1 MVSAYLSLPQIFNLY
16 ARAVSI
22 ESNLTLRVQS
32 WIEQDPDSI
41 TKAQLTNL
49 LESAQSDH
57 AALTELQDAFL
68 APLEFG
74 TAGLRGALGAGP
86 NRMNR
91 VTVLQ
96 AASGLAQYLVQ
107 QGMTGKKVV
116 IGFDARYNSDV
127 FANDTALVMSG
138 AGLEPVIFSHVV
150 PTPVLA
156 FAIRQ
161 LDACAGVM
169 VTASH
174 NPPQDNGYKVYLGDG
189 RQIVSPV
196 DEEISKLI
204 RAVTDVREIQQGNA
218 GTPVANEVFNTYVS
232 LTSQLIGSGP
242 TTEAQRKAVTS
253 VYTAMHGVGWKTLQ
267 TVLAASGFIE
277 PIAAMEQR
285 DPDPAFPTVAFPNP
299 EEKGALDIAIAL
311 AKKNSVDVL
320 LANDPDADRFAAAVP
335 NKLGDWITLRGD
347 QIGSLLGWWM
357 IERAKLSGSKISG
370 TLANS
375 IVSSMMLESIAK
387 SAGLAYEST
396 LTGFKWVS
404 RVNNLVF
411 GYEEALGYCVDPKNV
426 SDKDGISAAAVFME
440 MLAHLKSQGTT
451 IWQVLDALALS
462 HGLHATDQVSVRVT
476 STEQVSVTMSGIR
489 STAPTKLGGLSVN
502 RIDDLSPGFGD
513 LPKTDAVIIHLAGEG
528 QIEKARVIV
537 RPSGTEPKIK
547 CYLEVVV
554 RGDDLAIAQQTAD
567 NELQSLAA
575 DAGPLLS
582 GGN

>member
-1 MVSAYLSLPQIFNLY
+1 MNIDSGL
-16 ARAVSI
+16 RA
-22 ESNLTLRVQS
+22 RVQS
-32 WIEQDPDSI
+32 WIEQDPDPVTRI
-41 TKAQLTNL
+41 QLTDL
-49 LESAQSDH
+49 FQAAQSDNL
-57 AALTELQDAFL
+57 ALSELQDAFS

-74 TAGLRGALGAGP
+74 TAGLRGELGAGP

-107 QGMTGKKVV
+107 QGFSGQKVV

-138 AGLEPVIFSHVV
+138 AGLEPLIFSHVV

-156 FAIRQ
+156 FAIRK
-161 LDACAGVM
+161 LGACAGVM

-196 DEEISKLI
+196 DEQISNFIKT
-204 RAVTDVREIQQGNA
+204 VSDVREIPQGSA
-218 GTPVANEVFNTYVS
+218 GAIVSDEVLDTYRS
-232 LTSQLIGSGP
+232 LTAKFIVDGP
-242 TTEAQRKAVTS
+242 TSETERKVVTS

-267 TVLAASGFIE
+267 AVMLDSGFTE
-277 PIAAMEQR
+277 PIAVLEQR

-299 EEKGALDIAIAL
+299 EEKGALDISIAL
-311 AKKNSVDVL
+311 AKKNAVDVL
-320 LANDPDADRFAAAVP
+320 LANDPDADRFAAAAP
-335 NKLGDWITLRGD
+335 NSNGNWITLRGD

-357 IERAKLSGSKISG
+357 IERESLCGRRLSG

-387 SAGLAYEST
+387 SAGLNYEST

-404 RVNNLVF
+404 RVNNLAF
-411 GYEEALGYCVDPKNV
+411 GYEEALGYCVDPKHV
-426 SDKDGISAAAVFME
+426 SDKDGISAAAIFME
-440 MLAHLKSQGTT
+440 MLAYLKSQKKT
-451 IWQVLDALALS
+451 IWQVLDELALT
-462 HGLHATDQVSVRVT
+462 HGLHVTDQVSIRVT
-476 STEQVSVTMSGIR
+476 SGEQVSLTMAGIR
-489 STAPTKLGGLSVN
+489 NTPPSVLGGLQVSA
-502 RIDDLSPGFGD
+502 IDDLAIGFED
-513 LPKTDAVIIHLAGEG
+513 LPKTDAVIIHLSGKE
-528 QIEKARVIV
+528 QIQRARVII

-554 RGDDLAIAQQTAD
+554 GGNDLVIAQQTAD
-567 NELQSLAA
+567 NKLMSLAA
-575 DAGPLLS
+575 DAKPLL
-582 GGN
+582 GGGH

>member
-1 MVSAYLSLPQIFNLY
+1 MVSAYLSLPEIFNLY

-32 WIEQDPDSI
+32 WIEQDPDSV

-49 LESAQSDH
+49 FESAQSDQ
-57 AALTELQDAFL
+57 AALAELQDAFL

-74 TAGLRGALGAGP
+74 TAGIRGALGAGP

-107 QGMTGKKVV
+107 RGMTGKKVV

-127 FANDTALVMSG
+127 FAKDTALVMSG

-204 RAVTDVREIQQGNA
+204 RTVTDVREIHQGNA

-232 LTSQLIGSGP
+232 LTSKLIASGP
-242 TTEAQRKAVTS
+242 TSDAQRKAVTS

-267 TVLAASGFIE
+267 TVLDTSGFIE

-299 EEKGALDIAIAL
+299 EEKGALDIANAL

-335 NKLGDWITLRGD
+335 NSSGDWITLRGD

-357 IERAKLSGSKISG
+357 IERAKLTDSKLAG

-375 IVSSMMLESIAK
+375 IVSSMMLESIAE
-387 SAGLAYEST
+387 SAGLQYEST

-404 RVNNLVF
+404 RVNNLAF

-426 SDKDGISAAAVFME
+426 SDKDGISAAAIFME
-440 MLAHLKSQGTT
+440 MLAHLKSQGKT
-451 IWQVLDALALS
+451 IWQVLTELALA
-462 HGLHATDQVSVRVT
+462 HGLHATDQVSLQVT
-476 STEQVSVTMSGIR
+476 STEQVGLVMAGIR
-489 STAPTKLGGLSVN
+489 NLPPTEMGGLQVSS
-502 RIDDLSPGFGD
+502 IDDLAIGLGE
-513 LPKTDAVIIHLAGEG
+513 LPKTDAVIIHLAGND
-528 QIEKARVIV
+528 QIQKARVIV

-554 RGDDLAIAQQTAD
+554 RGEDLAIAQQTAD
-567 NELQSLAA
+567 NELKSLAA
-575 DAGPLLS
+575 DARPLLG

>member
-1 MVSAYLSLPQIFNLY
+1 M
-16 ARAVSI
+16 SI
-22 ESNLTLRVQS
+22 DSELKQQALN
-32 WIEQDPDSI
+32 WIEQDPDAV
-41 TKAQLTNL
+41 TKSQLTEL
-49 LESAQSDH
+49 LNAAQTDQ
-57 AALTELQDAFL
+57 AALLELQDAFS

-96 AASGLAQYLVQ
+96 AASGLAHYLVQ
-107 QGMTGKKVV
+107 QGFSGRKVV

-127 FANDTALVMSG
+127 FADDTARVMSG

-156 FAIRQ
+156 FAIRH
-161 LDACAGVM
+161 LGACAGVM

-196 DEEISKLI
+196 DEQISKLI
-204 RAVTDVREIQQGNA
+204 KTVTDVREIVQGDT
-218 GTPVANEVFNTYVS
+218 GKKVSDEVVNTYTS
-232 LTSQLIGSGP
+232 LTSQLIMSGP
-242 TTEAQRKAVTS
+242 ITDAQRKSVTS

-267 TVLAASGFIE
+267 SVFSESGFNE
-277 PIAAMEQR
+277 PNAALQQR

-320 LANDPDADRFAAAVP
+320 LANDPDADRFAAAVS
-335 NKLGDWITLRGD
+335 NSTGDWVTLRGD
-347 QIGSLLGWWM
+347 QIGSLLGWWL
-357 IERAKLSGSKISG
+357 IERAKLTGSNLSG
-370 TLANS
+370 TFANS

-387 SAGLAYEST
+387 SAGLEYEST

-404 RVNNLVF
+404 RVNNLTF
-411 GYEEALGYCVDPKNV
+411 GYEEALGYCVDPDNV
-426 SDKDGISAAAVFME
+426 SDKDGISAAAMFME
-440 MLAHLKSQGTT
+440 MLAHLKSQGKTL
-451 IWQVLDALALS
+451 WLVLDELALA

-476 STEQVSVTMSGIR
+476 SSDQVALTMAGIRNTPPTKFGGLQVSS
-489 STAPTKLGGLSVN
+489 
-502 RIDDLSPGFGD
+502 IDDLAIGLGG
-513 LPKTDAVIIHLAGEG
+513 LPKTDAVIIHLAEND
-528 QIEKARVIV
+528 QIQKARVIV

-554 RGDDLAIAQQTAD
+554 RGEDLAIVQQTAD
-567 NELQSLAA
+567 NELKSLAA
-575 DAGPLLS
+575 DARPLLG

>member
-1 MVSAYLSLPQIFNLY
+1 VSIDGYLS
-16 ARAVSI
+16 A
-22 ESNLTLRVQS
+22 RVQS
-32 WIEQDPDSI
+32 WIQQDPDPA
-41 TKAQLTNL
+41 TKSKLLDL
-49 LESAQSDH
+49 LESAQSNQTD
-57 AALTELQDAFL
+57 LLELQDAFL

-96 AASGLAQYLVQ
+96 VASGLAKFLVQ
-107 QGMTGKKVV
+107 QGFIGKKVV

-127 FANDTALVMSG
+127 FAADTARVMSG
-138 AGLEPVIFSHVV
+138 AGLEPIVFPHVV

-156 FAIRQ
+156 FAIRH

-196 DEEISKLI
+196 DEQISKLI
-204 RAVTDVREIQQGNA
+204 KTVTDVREISLGTA
-218 GTPVANEVFNTYVS
+218 GALVSQDVLKTYTS
-232 LTSQLIGSGP
+232 LTSQLITSGP
-242 TTEAQRKAVTS
+242 TTDAQRKAVSS
-253 VYTAMHGVGWKTLQ
+253 VYTALHGVGWKTLQ
-267 TVLAASGFIE
+267 SVFDASGFVE
-277 PIAAMEQR
+277 PIATPEQR
-285 DPDPAFPTVAFPNP
+285 DPDPAFPTVVFPNP
-299 EEKGALDIAIAL
+299 EEKGALDIALAL

-320 LANDPDADRFAAAVP
+320 LANDPDADRFAAAAP
-335 NKLGDWITLRGD
+335 SATGEWITLRGD

-357 IERAKLSGSKISG
+357 IERAKLTGSNVSG
-370 TLANS
+370 TLASS
-375 IVSSMMLESIAK
+375 IVSSMMLESIAN
-387 SAGLAYEST
+387 SAGLQYEST

-404 RVNNLVF
+404 RVNNLAF

-426 SDKDGISAAAVFME
+426 SDKDGISAAEIFME
-440 MLAHLKSQGTT
+440 MLAYLKGEGKTL
-451 IWQVLDALALS
+451 WQVLDELALT

-476 STEQVSVTMSGIR
+476 SSEQVAVTMAGIR
-489 STAPTKLGGLSVN
+489 NSPPMKLGGLSVN
-502 RIDDLSPGFGD
+502 RVDDLAIGLGE
-513 LPKTDAVIIHLAGEG
+513 LPKTDAVIIHLVGTD
-528 QIEKARVIV
+528 QIQKARVIV

-567 NELQSLAA
+567 NELKSLAA
-575 DAGPLLS
+575 DARPLL
-582 GGN
+582 GGDS

>member
-1 MVSAYLSLPQIFNLY
+1 M
-16 ARAVSI
+16 SI
-22 ESNLTLRVQS
+22 DSDLIERVQS
-32 WIEQDPDSI
+32 WIAQDPDPI
-41 TKAQLTNL
+41 TKSQLAEIL
-49 LESAQSDH
+49 LAAESDN
-57 AALTELQDAFL
+57 AALSELQDAFS

-74 TAGLRGALGAGP
+74 TAGLRGKLGAGP

-107 QGMTGKKVV
+107 EGFAGKKVV
-116 IGFDARYNSDV
+116 IGFDARYNSEI
-127 FANDTALVMSG
+127 FANDTALVMAG
-138 AGLEPVIFSHVV
+138 AGLQPIVFPHVV

-161 LDACAGVM
+161 QNACAGVM

-196 DEEISKLI
+196 DEQISSLI
-204 RAVTDVREIQQGNA
+204 KAVSDVREIIQVDA
-218 GTPVANEVFNTYVS
+218 GTIVS
-232 LTSQLIGSGP
+232 DDVSNSYLARATQLIASGP
-242 TTEAQRKAVTS
+242 TSESERKSVTS
-253 VYTAMHGVGWKTLQ
+253 VYTAIHGVGWKTLRSA
-267 TVLAASGFIE
+267 LNDSGFLE
-277 PIAAMEQR
+277 PIAVPEQR

-335 NKLGDWITLRGD
+335 NAEGEWITLRGD
-347 QIGSLLGWWM
+347 QIGTLLGWWM
-357 IERAKLSGSKISG
+357 IERANLVGAKLSG
-370 TLANS
+370 TFANS
-375 IVSSMMLESIAK
+375 IVSSMLLEAIAK
-387 SAGLAYEST
+387 SAGLKYVST

-411 GYEEALGYCVDPKNV
+411 GYEEALGYCVDPQHV
-426 SDKDGISAAAVFME
+426 SDKDGISAAAIFME
-440 MLAHLKSQGTT
+440 LMAHLKSRNST
-451 IWQVLDALALS
+451 IWQVLDELALL
-462 HGLHATDQVSVRVT
+462 HGLHETNQVSIRVT
-476 STEQVSVTMSGIR
+476 SSEQVAKTMRGIR
-489 STAPTKLGGLSVN
+489 SNPPKQLGELQVIGT
-502 RIDDLSPGFGD
+502 DDLAIGFGD
-513 LPKTDAVIIHLAGEG
+513 LPKTDAVIIHLSGRNE
-528 QIEKARVIV
+528 IEKARVII

-554 RGDDLAIAQQTAD
+554 SGEDLEIAQQIAD
-567 NELQSLAA
+567 NELKHLAS
-575 DAGPLLS
+575 DAEPLLS

>member
-1 MVSAYLSLPQIFNLY
+1 
-16 ARAVSI
+16 VSI
-22 ESNLTLRVQS
+22 DSNLTSRVQS
-32 WIEQDPDSI
+32 WIEQDPDAV
-41 TKAQLTNL
+41 TKSQLTEL
-49 LESAQSDH
+49 LNAAQTDQ
-57 AALTELQDAFL
+57 AALLELQDAFS

-96 AASGLAQYLVQ
+96 AASGLAHYLVQ
-107 QGMTGKKVV
+107 QGFSGRKVV

-127 FANDTALVMSG
+127 FADDTARVMSG

-156 FAIRQ
+156 FAIRH
-161 LDACAGVM
+161 LGACAGVM

-196 DEEISKLI
+196 DEQISKLI
-204 RAVTDVREIQQGNA
+204 KTVTDVREIVQGSP
-218 GTPVANEVFNTYVS
+218 GTFVSDDVVETYTS
-232 LTSQLIGSGP
+232 LTSQLIMSGP
-242 TTEAQRKAVTS
+242 ITDAQRKSVTS

-267 TVLAASGFIE
+267 SVFSASGFNE
-277 PIAAMEQR
+277 PNAVLEQR

-299 EEKGALDIAIAL
+299 EEKGALDIAISL

-320 LANDPDADRFAAAVP
+320 LANDPDADRFAAAVS
-335 NKLGDWITLRGD
+335 NSSGDWVTLRGD

-357 IERAKLSGSKISG
+357 IERVKLTGSNLSG
-370 TLANS
+370 TFANS

-387 SAGLAYEST
+387 SAGLEYEST

-404 RVNNLVF
+404 RVNNLTF
-411 GYEEALGYCVDPKNV
+411 GYEEALGYCVDPDNV
-426 SDKDGISAAAVFME
+426 SDKDGISAAAMFME
-440 MLAHLKSQGTT
+440 MLAHLKSQEKT
-451 IWQVLDALALS
+451 IWRVLDELALA

-476 STEQVSVTMSGIR
+476 SSDQVALTMAGIRNTPPTKFGGLQVSSIDDLAIG
-489 STAPTKLGGLSVN
+489 LGGL
-502 RIDDLSPGFGD
+502 PQ
-513 LPKTDAVIIHLAGEG
+513 TDAVIIHLAGND
-528 QIEKARVIV
+528 QIQKARVIV

-554 RGDDLAIAQQTAD
+554 RGEDLAIAQQTAD
-567 NELQSLAA
+567 NELKSLAA
-575 DAGPLLS
+575 DARPLLG

>member
-1 MVSAYLSLPQIFNLY
+1 MNIDSGLSA
-16 ARAVSI
+16 
-22 ESNLTLRVQS
+22 RVQS
-32 WIEQDPDSI
+32 WIEQDPDPVTS
-41 TKAQLTNL
+41 AQLTDL
-49 LESAQSDH
+49 FQAAQSDNS
-57 AALTELQDAFL
+57 ALSELQDAFS

-107 QGMTGKKVV
+107 QGFSGQKVV

-138 AGLEPVIFSHVV
+138 AGLEPLIFSHVV

-156 FAIRQ
+156 FAIRK
-161 LDACAGVM
+161 LGACAGVM

-196 DEEISKLI
+196 DEQISNFIKT
-204 RAVTDVREIQQGNA
+204 VSDVREIPQGSS
-218 GTPVANEVFNTYVS
+218 GEIVSDQVLDTYRS
-232 LTSQLIGSGP
+232 LTAKFIVDGP
-242 TTEAQRKAVTS
+242 TSETERKAVTS

-267 TVLAASGFIE
+267 AVMLDSGFTE
-277 PIAAMEQR
+277 PIAVLEQR

-299 EEKGALDIAIAL
+299 EEKGALDISMAL

-320 LANDPDADRFAAAVP
+320 LANDPDADRFAAAAP
-335 NKLGDWITLRGD
+335 NSNGDWITLRGD
-347 QIGSLLGWWM
+347 QIGSLLGWWL
-357 IERAKLSGSKISG
+357 IERAKLNGKDLSG
-370 TLANS
+370 TFANS

-387 SAGLAYEST
+387 SAGLQYEST

-404 RVNNLVF
+404 RVNNLTF
-411 GYEEALGYCVDPKNV
+411 GYEEALGYCVDPQNV

-440 MLAHLKSQGTT
+440 MIAYLKCQNISV
-451 IWQVLDALALS
+451 WQVLDELSLA

-476 STEQVSVTMSGIR
+476 SSAQVSVTMAGIR
-489 STAPTKLGGLSVN
+489 STPPTHMDGLQVSA
-502 RIDDLSPGFGD
+502 IDDLAIGFDG
-513 LPKTDAVIIHLAGEG
+513 LPKTDAVIIHLAGKD
-528 QIEKARVIV
+528 QIQKARVII

-547 CYLEVVV
+547 CYLEVVIN
-554 RGDDLAIAQQTAD
+554 GSDLGIAQQSAD
-567 NELQSLAA
+567 NVLKGLAA
-575 DAGPLLS
+575 DAKPLL
-582 GGN
+582 GGDN

>member
-1 MVSAYLSLPQIFNLY
+1 VSIDGYLS
-16 ARAVSI
+16 A
-22 ESNLTLRVQS
+22 RVQS
-32 WIEQDPDSI
+32 WIQQDPDPT
-41 TKAQLTNL
+41 TKSQLLDL
-49 LESAQSDH
+49 LESAQSNQTD
-57 AALTELQDAFL
+57 LLELQDAFL

-96 AASGLAQYLVQ
+96 VASGLAKFLVQ
-107 QGMTGKKVV
+107 QGFIGKKVV

-127 FANDTALVMSG
+127 FAADTARVMSG
-138 AGLEPVIFSHVV
+138 AGLEPIVFPHVV

-156 FAIRQ
+156 FAIRH

-196 DEEISKLI
+196 DEQISKLI
-204 RAVTDVREIQQGNA
+204 KTVTDVREISLGTA
-218 GTPVANEVFNTYVS
+218 GALVSQDVLKTYTS
-232 LTSQLIGSGP
+232 LTSQLITSGP
-242 TTEAQRKAVTS
+242 TTDAQRKAVSS
-253 VYTAMHGVGWKTLQ
+253 VYTALHGVGWKTLQ
-267 TVLAASGFIE
+267 SVFDASGFVE
-277 PIAAMEQR
+277 PIATPEQR
-285 DPDPAFPTVAFPNP
+285 DPDPAFPTVVFPNP
-299 EEKGALDIAIAL
+299 EEKGALDIALAL

-320 LANDPDADRFAAAVP
+320 LANDPDADRFAAAAP
-335 NKLGDWITLRGD
+335 SATGEWITLRGD

-357 IERAKLSGSKISG
+357 IERAKLTGSNVSG

-375 IVSSMMLESIAK
+375 IVSSMMLESIAN
-387 SAGLAYEST
+387 SAGLQYEST

-404 RVNNLVF
+404 RVNNLAF

-426 SDKDGISAAAVFME
+426 SDKDGISAAEIFME
-440 MLAHLKSQGTT
+440 MLAYLKGEGKTL
-451 IWQVLDALALS
+451 WQVLDELALT

-476 STEQVSVTMSGIR
+476 SSEQVAVTMAGIR
-489 STAPTKLGGLSVN
+489 NSPPMELGGLSVN
-502 RIDDLSPGFGD
+502 RVEDLAIGLGE
-513 LPKTDAVIIHLAGEG
+513 LPKTDAVIIHLAGTD
-528 QIEKARVIV
+528 QIQKARVIV

-554 RGDDLAIAQQTAD
+554 RGNDLAIAQQTAD
-567 NELQSLAA
+567 NELKSLAA
-575 DAGPLLS
+575 DARPLL
-582 GGN
+582 GGDS

>member
-1 MVSAYLSLPQIFNLY
+1 MSINSALKQQAIH
-16 ARAVSI
+16 
-22 ESNLTLRVQS
+22 
-32 WIEQDPDSI
+32 WIEQDPDSV
-41 TKAQLTNL
+41 TKVQLEQL
-49 LESAQSDH
+49 LLDAKTDQD
-57 AALTELQDAFL
+57 ALAELQDAFD

-107 QGMTGKKVV
+107 QGSSGQKVV

-127 FANDTALVMSG
+127 FADDTARVMSG
-138 AGLEPVIFSHVV
+138 AGLEPIIFSHVV

-156 FAIRQ
+156 FAIRH
-161 LDACAGVM
+161 LGACAGVM

-174 NPPQDNGYKVYLGDG
+174 NPPQDNGYKVYLGNG

-196 DEEISKLI
+196 DEQISSLI
-204 RAVTDVREIQQGNA
+204 KTVSDVRKIPQGDA
-218 GTPVANEVFNTYVS
+218 GKNVSEEVVNTYTA
-232 LTSQLIGSGP
+232 LTSQLIAEGP
-242 TTEAQRKAVTS
+242 TSEAQRKAVSS

-267 TVLAASGFIE
+267 AVMNSSGFNE
-277 PIAAMEQR
+277 PNAALEQR

-299 EEKGALDIAIAL
+299 EEKGALDIAISL

-320 LANDPDADRFAAAVP
+320 LANDPDADRFAAAAP
-335 NKLGDWITLRGD
+335 TSAGDWTTLRGD
-347 QIGSLLGWWM
+347 QIGSLIGWWI
-357 IERAKLSGSKISG
+357 IERAKLTGTQLSG
-370 TLANS
+370 TFANS

-387 SAGLAYEST
+387 SAGLQYEST

-404 RVNNLVF
+404 RVNNLAF

-426 SDKDGISAAAVFME
+426 SDKDGISAAAIFME
-440 MLAHLKSQGTT
+440 MLAHLKSHGKTL
-451 IWQVLDALALS
+451 WQVLDELALS

-476 STEQVSVTMSGIR
+476 SSDQVALTMAGIRNTPPTKFGSLQVS
-489 STAPTKLGGLSVN
+489 
-502 RIDDLSPGFGD
+502 RIDDLAIGLGE
-513 LPKTDAVIIHLAGEG
+513 LPKTDAVIIHLAGSE
-528 QIEKARVIV
+528 QIQKARVIV

-554 RGDDLAIAQQTAD
+554 RGDDLAIAQQNAD
-567 NELQSLAA
+567 NELKSLAA
-575 DAGPLLS
+575 DAGQLLG

>member
-1 MVSAYLSLPQIFNLY
+1 
-16 ARAVSI
+16 VSI
-22 ESNLTLRVQS
+22 ESDLTSRVQS
-32 WIEQDPDSI
+32 WIEQDPDAV
-41 TKAQLTNL
+41 TKSQLTEL
-49 LESAQSDH
+49 FDAAQSDQV
-57 AALTELQDAFL
+57 ALLELQDAFV

-96 AASGLAQYLVQ
+96 AASGLARYLVQ
-107 QGMTGKKVV
+107 QGFSGQKVV

-127 FANDTALVMSG
+127 FAADTALVMSG
-138 AGLEPVIFSHVV
+138 AGLEPIVFSHVV

-156 FAIRQ
+156 FAIRH

-196 DEEISKLI
+196 DEQISKLI
-204 RAVTDVREIQQGNA
+204 KTVTDVREISL
-218 GTPVANEVFNTYVS
+218 GTTGTQVSDDVVQTYTS
-232 LTSQLIGSGP
+232 LTSQLITSGP
-242 TTEAQRKAVTS
+242 TAKAQRKSVTS

-267 TVLAASGFIE
+267 SVFGTAGFVE
-277 PIAAMEQR
+277 PIAALAQR

-299 EEKGALDIAIAL
+299 EESGALDIAIEL
-311 AKKNSVDVL
+311 AKQHSVDVL

-335 NKLGDWITLRGD
+335 DNDSEWITLRGD
-347 QIGSLLGWWM
+347 QIGSLLGWWI
-357 IERAKLSGSKISG
+357 IERAKLTGTKISG
-370 TLANS
+370 TLASS
-375 IVSSMMLESIAK
+375 IVSSMLLKSIAS

-404 RVNNLVF
+404 RVNNLTF
-411 GYEEALGYCVDPKNV
+411 GYEEALGYCVDPNNV
-426 SDKDGISAAAVFME
+426 SDKDGISAAAMFME
-440 MLAHLKSQGTT
+440 MLAHLKSQDKT
-451 IWQVLDALALS
+451 IWQVLDELALS

-476 STEQVSVTMSGIR
+476 SLDQVALTMAGIR
-489 STAPTKLGGLSVN
+489 NTPPTKFGGLQVRS
-502 RIDDLSPGFGD
+502 IDDLAKGLGN
-513 LPKTDAVIIHLAGEG
+513 LPKTDAVIFHLSGND
-528 QIEKARVIV
+528 QIQKARVIV

-554 RGDDLAIAQQTAD
+554 SGEDLGIAQQTAD
-567 NELQSLAA
+567 NELKRLAA
-575 DAGPLLS
+575 DAGPLI
-582 GGN
+582 GGDN

>member
-1 MVSAYLSLPQIFNLY
+1 MSIDGYLS
-16 ARAVSI
+16 A
-22 ESNLTLRVQS
+22 RVQS
-32 WIEQDPDSI
+32 WIQQDPDPA
-41 TKAQLTNL
+41 TKSKLLDL
-49 LESAQSDH
+49 LESAQSNQTD
-57 AALTELQDAFL
+57 LLELQDAFL

-96 AASGLAQYLVQ
+96 VASGLAKFLVQ
-107 QGMTGKKVV
+107 QGFIGKKVV

-127 FANDTALVMSG
+127 FAADTARVMSG
-138 AGLEPVIFSHVV
+138 AGLEPIVFPHVV

-156 FAIRQ
+156 FAIRH

-196 DEEISKLI
+196 DEQISKLI
-204 RAVTDVREIQQGNA
+204 KTVTDVREISLGTA
-218 GTPVANEVFNTYVS
+218 GALVSQDVLKTYTS
-232 LTSQLIGSGP
+232 LTSQLITSGP
-242 TTEAQRKAVTS
+242 TTDAQRKAVSS
-253 VYTAMHGVGWKTLQ
+253 VYTALHGVGWKTLQ
-267 TVLAASGFIE
+267 SVFDASGFVE
-277 PIAAMEQR
+277 PIATPEQR
-285 DPDPAFPTVAFPNP
+285 DPDPAFPTVVFPNP
-299 EEKGALDIAIAL
+299 EEKGALDIALAL

-320 LANDPDADRFAAAVP
+320 LANDPDADRFAAAAP
-335 NKLGDWITLRGD
+335 SATGEWITLRGD

-357 IERAKLSGSKISG
+357 IERAKLTGSNVSG
-370 TLANS
+370 TLASS
-375 IVSSMMLESIAK
+375 IVSSMMLESIAN
-387 SAGLAYEST
+387 SAGLQYEST

-404 RVNNLVF
+404 RVNNLAF

-426 SDKDGISAAAVFME
+426 SDKDGISAAEIFME
-440 MLAHLKSQGTT
+440 MLAYLKGEGKTL
-451 IWQVLDALALS
+451 WQVLDELALT

-476 STEQVSVTMSGIR
+476 SSEQVAVTMAGIR
-489 STAPTKLGGLSVN
+489 NSPPMKLGGLSVN
-502 RIDDLSPGFGD
+502 RVDDLAIGLGE
-513 LPKTDAVIIHLAGEG
+513 LPKTDAVIIHLVGTD
-528 QIEKARVIV
+528 QIQKARVIV

-567 NELQSLAA
+567 NELKSLAA
-575 DAGPLLS
+575 DARPLL
-582 GGN
+582 GGDS

>member
-1 MVSAYLSLPQIFNLY
+1 M
-16 ARAVSI
+16 SI
-22 ESNLTLRVQS
+22 DSNLTSRVQS
-32 WIEQDPDSI
+32 WIEQDPDAV
-41 TKAQLTNL
+41 TKSQLTELVNA
-49 LESAQSDH
+49 AQTDQ
-57 AALTELQDAFL
+57 AALLELQDAFS

-96 AASGLAQYLVQ
+96 AASGLAHYLVQ
-107 QGMTGKKVV
+107 QGFSGRKVV

-127 FANDTALVMSG
+127 FADDTARVMSG

-156 FAIRQ
+156 FAIRH
-161 LDACAGVM
+161 LGACAGVM

-196 DEEISKLI
+196 DEQISKLI
-204 RAVTDVREIQQGNA
+204 KTVTDVREIVQGSP
-218 GTPVANEVFNTYVS
+218 GTFVSDDVAETYTS
-232 LTSQLIGSGP
+232 LTSQLIMSGP
-242 TTEAQRKAVTS
+242 ITDTQRKSVTS

-267 TVLAASGFIE
+267 SVFSASGFNE
-277 PIAAMEQR
+277 PNAVLEQR

-320 LANDPDADRFAAAVP
+320 LANDPDADRFAAAVS
-335 NKLGDWITLRGD
+335 NSSGDWVTLRGD

-357 IERAKLSGSKISG
+357 IERVKLTGSNLSG
-370 TLANS
+370 TFANS

-387 SAGLAYEST
+387 SAGLEYEST

-404 RVNNLVF
+404 RVNNLTF
-411 GYEEALGYCVDPKNV
+411 GYEEALGYCVDPDNV
-426 SDKDGISAAAVFME
+426 SDKDGISAAAMFME
-440 MLAHLKSQGTT
+440 MLAHLKSQEKT
-451 IWQVLDALALS
+451 IWRVLDELALA

-476 STEQVSVTMSGIR
+476 SSDQVALTMAGIRNTPPTKFGGLQVSSIDDLAIG
-489 STAPTKLGGLSVN
+489 LGGL
-502 RIDDLSPGFGD
+502 PQ
-513 LPKTDAVIIHLAGEG
+513 TDAVIIHLAGND
-528 QIEKARVIV
+528 QIQKARVIV

-554 RGDDLAIAQQTAD
+554 RGEDLAIAQQTAD
-567 NELQSLAA
+567 NELKSLAA
-575 DAGPLLS
+575 DARPLLG

>member
-1 MVSAYLSLPQIFNLY
+1 MSINSALKQQVLH
-16 ARAVSI
+16 
-22 ESNLTLRVQS
+22 
-32 WIEQDPDSI
+32 WIEQDPDSV
-41 TKAQLTNL
+41 TKAQLAQL
-49 LESAQSDH
+49 LLDAKTD
-57 AALTELQDAFL
+57 QDALAELHDAFV

-107 QGMTGKKVV
+107 QGSSGQKVV

-127 FANDTALVMSG
+127 FADDTASVMSG
-138 AGLEPVIFSHVV
+138 AGLEPIIFSHVV

-156 FAIRQ
+156 FAIRH
-161 LDACAGVM
+161 LGACAGVM

-196 DEEISKLI
+196 DEQISNLI
-204 RAVTDVREIQQGNA
+204 KTVSDVREIVQGDA
-218 GTPVANEVFNTYVS
+218 GKKISHEVVNTYTA
-232 LTSQLIGSGP
+232 LTAQLIAEGP
-242 TTEAQRKAVTS
+242 TSEAQRKAVSS

-267 TVLAASGFIE
+267 AVMNSSGFDE
-277 PIAAMEQR
+277 PNAALEQR

-299 EEKGALDIAIAL
+299 EEKGALDIAISL

-320 LANDPDADRFAAAVP
+320 LANDPDADRFAAAAP
-335 NKLGDWITLRGD
+335 TSAGDWTTLRGD
-347 QIGSLLGWWM
+347 QIGSLIGWWI
-357 IERAKLSGSKISG
+357 IERAKLTGSKLSG
-370 TLANS
+370 TFANS

-387 SAGLAYEST
+387 SAGLQYEST

-404 RVNNLVF
+404 RVNNLTF

-426 SDKDGISAAAVFME
+426 SDKDGISAAAIFME
-440 MLAHLKSQGTT
+440 MLAHLKSHGKTL
-451 IWQVLDALALS
+451 WQVLDELALA

-476 STEQVSVTMSGIR
+476 SSDQVALTMAGIRNTPPTKFGSLQVSS
-489 STAPTKLGGLSVN
+489 
-502 RIDDLSPGFGD
+502 IDDLAIGLGE
-513 LPKTDAVIIHLAGEG
+513 LPKTDAVIIHLAGSD
-528 QIEKARVIV
+528 QIQKARVIV

-567 NELQSLAA
+567 NELKSLAA
-575 DAGPLLS
+575 DAGQLLG

>member
-1 MVSAYLSLPQIFNLY
+1 
-16 ARAVSI
+16 VSI
-22 ESNLTLRVQS
+22 DSNLTSRVQS
-32 WIEQDPDSI
+32 WIEQDPDAV
-41 TKAQLTNL
+41 TKSQLTELVNA
-49 LESAQSDH
+49 AQTDQ
-57 AALTELQDAFL
+57 AALLELQDAFS

-96 AASGLAQYLVQ
+96 AASGLAHYLVQ
-107 QGMTGKKVV
+107 QGFSGRKVV

-127 FANDTALVMSG
+127 FADDTARVMSG

-156 FAIRQ
+156 FAIRH
-161 LDACAGVM
+161 LGACAGVM

-196 DEEISKLI
+196 DEQISKLI
-204 RAVTDVREIQQGNA
+204 KTVTDVREIVQGSP
-218 GTPVANEVFNTYVS
+218 GTFVSDDVVETYTS
-232 LTSQLIGSGP
+232 LTSQLIMSGP
-242 TTEAQRKAVTS
+242 ITDAQRKSVTS

-267 TVLAASGFIE
+267 SVFSASGFNE
-277 PIAAMEQR
+277 PNAVLEQR

-299 EEKGALDIAIAL
+299 EENGALDTAIAL

-320 LANDPDADRFAAAVP
+320 LANDPDADRFAAAVS
-335 NKLGDWITLRGD
+335 NSSGDWVTLRGD
-347 QIGSLLGWWM
+347 QIGSLLGWWL
-357 IERAKLSGSKISG
+357 IERAKLTGSNLSG
-370 TLANS
+370 TFANS

-387 SAGLAYEST
+387 SAGLEYEST

-404 RVNNLVF
+404 RVNNLTF
-411 GYEEALGYCVDPKNV
+411 GYEEALGYCVDPDNV
-426 SDKDGISAAAVFME
+426 SDKDGISAAAMFME
-440 MLAHLKSQGTT
+440 MLAHLKSQERT
-451 IWQVLDALALS
+451 IWRVLDELALA

-476 STEQVSVTMSGIR
+476 SSDQVALTMAGIRNTPPTKFGGLQVSSIDDLAIG
-489 STAPTKLGGLSVN
+489 LGGL
-502 RIDDLSPGFGD
+502 PQ
-513 LPKTDAVIIHLAGEG
+513 TDAVIIHLAGND
-528 QIEKARVIV
+528 QIQKARVIV

-554 RGDDLAIAQQTAD
+554 RGEDLAIAQQTAD
-567 NELQSLAA
+567 NELKSLAA
-575 DAGPLLS
+575 DARPLLG

>member
-1 MVSAYLSLPQIFNLY
+1 MYLTTVNLY
-16 ARAVSI
+16 AREVSI
-22 ESNLTLRVQS
+22 GGDLSQQVQS
-32 WIEQDPDSI
+32 WIDQDPDPV
-41 TKAQLTNL
+41 TKVQLTDLLSAAENDKSAL
-49 LESAQSDH
+49 LE
-57 AALTELQDAFL
+57 LQNAFL
-68 APLEFG
+68 EPLEFG

-107 QGMTGKKVV
+107 QGFTGKKVV
-116 IGFDARYNSDV
+116 IGFDARYNSEI
-127 FANDTALVMSG
+127 FANDSARVMSG
-138 AGLEPVIFSHVV
+138 AGLEPLVFSHVV

-156 FAIRQ
+156 FAIRHI
-161 LDACAGVM
+161 DACAGVM

-196 DEEISKLI
+196 DDQISSLI
-204 RAVTDVREIQQGNA
+204 GKVSDVRKISLGRA
-218 GTPVANEVFNTYVS
+218 GTFVS
-232 LTSQLIGSGP
+232 DDVVEAYKLLTSQLIATGP

-267 TVLAASGFIE
+267 STLSRSGFVA
-277 PIAAMEQR
+277 PIAVPEQQ

-299 EEKGALDIAIAL
+299 EEKGALDIALAL

-320 LANDPDADRFAAAVP
+320 LANDPDADRFAVAAP
-335 NKLGDWITLRGD
+335 DAAGEWIPLRGD
-347 QIGSLLGWWM
+347 QIGSLIGWWM
-357 IERAKLSGSKISG
+357 IERAQLTGSKLSG

-387 SAGLAYEST
+387 SAGLKYEST

-404 RVNNLVF
+404 RVNNLTF

-426 SDKDGISAAAVFME
+426 SDKDGISAAAIFME
-440 MLAHLKSQGTT
+440 MLAHLKSYGKT
-451 IWQVLDALALS
+451 IWQVLDELSLS
-462 HGLHATDQVSVRVT
+462 HGLHATDQISVRVT
-476 STEQVSVTMSGIR
+476 SSEQVVSTMAGIR
-489 STAPTKLGGLSVN
+489 RTPPSELGGLKVTG
-502 RIDDLSPGFGD
+502 IDDLAMGLND
-513 LPKTDAVIIHLAGEG
+513 LPMTDAVIVHLAGMD
-528 QIEKARVIV
+528 QIQKARVIV

-554 RGDDLAIAQQTAD
+554 RGDDLGIAQQTAD
-567 NELQSLAA
+567 NELKSLAA
-575 DAGPLLS
+575 DAKPLL
-582 GGN
+582 GGGS

>member
-1 MVSAYLSLPQIFNLY
+1 M
-16 ARAVSI
+16 
-22 ESNLTLRVQS
+22 
-32 WIEQDPDSI
+32 WIDQDPDPV
-41 TKAQLTNL
+41 TKTQLSELFRLAQT
-49 LESAQSDH
+49 DP
-57 AALTELQDAFL
+57 AALSELHDAFS

-107 QGMTGKKVV
+107 QGFAGQTVV

-127 FANDTALVMSG
+127 FAKDTALVMSG
-138 AGLEPVIFSHVV
+138 AGLKPIVFSHVV

-156 FAIRQ
+156 FAIRHQ
-161 LDACAGVM
+161 GACAGVM

-196 DEEISKLI
+196 DEQISMLI
-204 RAVTDVREIQQGNA
+204 KSVSDVREIVQGDD
-218 GTPVANEVFNTYVS
+218 GTIVGDDVLNSYVS
-232 LTSQLIGSGP
+232 LTSHITSSGP
-242 TTEAQRKAVTS
+242 TTESQRKSVTS

-267 TVLAASGFIE
+267 SVLDSAGFLE
-277 PIAAMEQR
+277 PIAALEQR

-311 AKKNSVDVL
+311 AKKHSVDVL
-320 LANDPDADRFAAAVP
+320 LANDPDADRFAVAAP
-335 NKLGDWITLRGD
+335 NSVGEWITLRGD
-347 QIGSLLGWWM
+347 QIGALLGWWM
-357 IERAKLSGSKISG
+357 IERANLVGAKLSG
-370 TLANS
+370 TFANS
-375 IVSSMMLESIAK
+375 IVSSMMLEPIAK
-387 SAGLAYEST
+387 SAGLKYEST

-404 RVNNLVF
+404 RVNNLAF

-426 SDKDGISAAAVFME
+426 SDKDGVSAAAMFME
-440 MLAHLKSQGTT
+440 LLAHLKSIESTV
-451 IWQVLDALALS
+451 WQVLDELALV

-476 STEQVSVTMSGIR
+476 SSEHVANSMLGIR
-489 STAPTKLGGLSVN
+489 SNPPKYLGELQVSG
-502 RIDDLSPGFGD
+502 IDDLAIGFGD
-513 LPKTDAVIIHLAGEG
+513 LPKTDAVIIHLAGRNE
-528 QIEKARVIV
+528 IVKARVII

-554 RGDDLAIAQQTAD
+554 RGEDLEIARQTAD
-567 NELQSLAA
+567 NELESLAA
-575 DAGPLLS
+575 NAGPLLS

>member
-1 MVSAYLSLPQIFNLY
+1 M
-16 ARAVSI
+16 SI
-22 ESNLTLRVQS
+22 DSNLTARVQS
-32 WIEQDPDSI
+32 WIEQDPDAV
-41 TKAQLTNL
+41 TKSQLTQL
-49 LESAQSDH
+49 MLAAQTDPN
-57 AALTELQDAFL
+57 ALAELQDAFL

-107 QGMTGKKVV
+107 QGFTGKKVV

-127 FANDTALVMSG
+127 FANDTAHVMSG
-138 AGLEPVIFSHVV
+138 AGLEPLVFSHVV

-156 FAIRQ
+156 FAIRH

-196 DEEISKLI
+196 DEQISKLI
-204 RAVTDVREIQQGNA
+204 KTVKDVREISLGLTGA
-218 GTPVANEVFNTYVS
+218 FVSDDVVNTYTA
-232 LTSQLIGSGP
+232 LTSQLITSGP
-242 TTEAQRKAVTS
+242 TTDAQRKSVTS

-267 TVLAASGFIE
+267 SVFSTAGFAE
-277 PIAAMEQR
+277 PIAALEQR

-299 EEKGALDIAIAL
+299 EEKGALDIALAL
-311 AKKNSVDVL
+311 AKKHSVDVL
-320 LANDPDADRFAAAVP
+320 LANDPDADRFAAAAP
-335 NKLGDWITLRGD
+335 SSSGDWFTLRGD

-357 IERAKLSGSKISG
+357 IERAKLNDSKLSG

-375 IVSSMMLESIAK
+375 IVSSMMLESIAN
-387 SAGLAYEST
+387 SAGLNYEST

-411 GYEEALGYCVDPKNV
+411 GYEEALGYCVDPQNV
-426 SDKDGISAAAVFME
+426 SDKDGISAAELFME
-440 MLAHLKSQGTT
+440 MLAYLKSEGRTL
-451 IWQVLDALALS
+451 WEVLAELALT
-462 HGLHATDQVSVRVT
+462 HGLHATDQVTVRVT
-476 STEQVSVTMSGIR
+476 SSEQVVQVMGGIR
-489 STAPTKLGGLSVN
+489 STPPTQLGGLKVN
-502 RIDDLSPGFGD
+502 RIDDLANGLGD
-513 LPKTDAVIIHLAGEG
+513 LPKTDAVIIHLAGTD
-528 QIEKARVIV
+528 QIQKARVIV

-554 RGDDLAIAQQTAD
+554 RGEDLAIAQQTAD
-567 NELQSLAA
+567 NELKSLAA
-575 DAGPLLS
+575 DAGPLL
-582 GGN
+582 GGGS

>member
-1 MVSAYLSLPQIFNLY
+1 M
-16 ARAVSI
+16 SI
-22 ESNLTLRVQS
+22 DSELKQQALN
-32 WIEQDPDSI
+32 WIEQDPDPV
-41 TKAQLTNL
+41 TKAQLTEL
-49 LESAQSDH
+49 LEEAQTDS
-57 AALTELQDAFL
+57 AALLELQDAFI

-107 QGMTGKKVV
+107 QGFTGRKVV

-127 FANDTALVMSG
+127 FADDTARVMSG
-138 AGLEPVIFSHVV
+138 AGLEPIVFSHVV

-156 FAIRQ
+156 FAIRH
-161 LDACAGVM
+161 LGACAGVM

-196 DEEISKLI
+196 DEQISKLI
-204 RAVTDVREIQQGNA
+204 KTLTDVREIVQGDA
-218 GTPVANEVFNTYVS
+218 GKKVSDEVVKTYTS
-232 LTSQLIGSGP
+232 LTSQLITSGP
-242 TTEAQRKAVTS
+242 TKEAQRKSVTS

-267 TVLAASGFIE
+267 SAFDASGFAE
-277 PIAAMEQR
+277 PIAALEQR

-320 LANDPDADRFAAAVP
+320 LANDPDADRFAAAAS
-335 NKLGDWITLRGD
+335 NSTGDWVTLRGD

-357 IERAKLSGSKISG
+357 IERAKLTGSKLSG
-370 TLANS
+370 TFANS

-387 SAGLAYEST
+387 SAGLPYEST

-404 RVNNLVF
+404 RVNNLTF
-411 GYEEALGYCVDPKNV
+411 GYEEALGYCVDSNNV
-426 SDKDGISAAAVFME
+426 SDKDGISAAAMFME
-440 MLAHLKSQGTT
+440 MLAHLKSQGKTL
-451 IWQVLDALALS
+451 WQVLDELALE

-476 STEQVSVTMSGIR
+476 SSDQVDLTMAGIRNTPPTKFGGLQVSS
-489 STAPTKLGGLSVN
+489 
-502 RIDDLSPGFGD
+502 IDDLAVGLRE
-513 LPKTDAVIIHLAGEG
+513 LPKTDAVIIHLAGND
-528 QIEKARVIV
+528 QIQKARVIV

-567 NELQSLAA
+567 NELKSLAA
-575 DAGPLLS
+575 DARPLLG

>member
-1 MVSAYLSLPQIFNLY
+1 M
-16 ARAVSI
+16 SI
-22 ESNLTLRVQS
+22 DIGLAQRVQS
-32 WIEQDPDSI
+32 WIEQDPDPK
-41 TKAQLTNL
+41 TKLELTQLFDLAQT
-49 LESAQSDH
+49 DT
-57 AALTELQDAFL
+57 AALTELKDAFS

-96 AASGLAQYLVQ
+96 AASGLAQYLVKEGFHGQ
-107 QGMTGKKVV
+107 KVV

-138 AGLEPVIFSHVV
+138 AGLEPVVFSHVV

-156 FAIRQ
+156 FAIRH
-161 LDACAGVM
+161 LSACAGVM

-189 RQIVSPV
+189 RQIVSPA
-196 DEEISKLI
+196 DEKISKFI
-204 RAVTDVREIQQGNA
+204 SAVPDVREVTQGDA
-218 GTPVANEVFNTYVS
+218 GSLVSDEVINTYVS
-232 LTSQLIGSGP
+232 LTSKLINYGP
-242 TTEAQRKAVTS
+242 TTDAQRKAVTS

-267 TVLAASGFIE
+267 AVLNESGFTE
-277 PIAAMEQR
+277 PIAALEQR

-320 LANDPDADRFAAAVP
+320 LANDPDADRFAAAVA
-335 NKLGDWITLRGD
+335 NSDGGWITLRGD

-357 IERAKLSGSKISG
+357 IERGNLIGTKVAG

-387 SAGLAYEST
+387 SAGLKYEST

-404 RVNNLVF
+404 RVNNLSF
-411 GYEEALGYCVDPKNV
+411 GYEEALGYCIDPKNV
-426 SDKDGISAAAVFME
+426 SDKDGVSAAAMFME
-440 MLAHLKSQGTT
+440 MLAHLKSKEVS
-451 IWQVLDALALS
+451 IWQVLDELSLA
-462 HGLHATDQVSVRVT
+462 HGLHATDQVSIRVT
-476 STEQVSVTMSGIR
+476 NSEQVAKTMAGIR
-489 STAPTKLGGLSVN
+489 TSPPKELGGLQVSG
-502 RIDDLSPGFGD
+502 IDDLAIGLGD
-513 LPKTDAVIIHLAGEG
+513 LPKTDAVIIHLAGMQ
-528 QIEKARVIV
+528 QIDKARVIV

-554 RGDDLAIAQQTAD
+554 RGNDLAIAQQTAD
-567 NELQSLAA
+567 NELMRLAT

>member
-1 MVSAYLSLPQIFNLY
+1 
-16 ARAVSI
+16 VSI
-22 ESNLTLRVQS
+22 DSNLTSRVQS
-32 WIEQDPDSI
+32 WIEQDPDAV
-41 TKAQLTNL
+41 TKSQLTELVNA
-49 LESAQSDH
+49 AQTDQ
-57 AALTELQDAFL
+57 AALLELQDAFS

-96 AASGLAQYLVQ
+96 AASGLAHYLVQ
-107 QGMTGKKVV
+107 QGFSGRKVV

-127 FANDTALVMSG
+127 FADDTARVMSG

-156 FAIRQ
+156 FAIRH
-161 LDACAGVM
+161 LGACAGVM

-196 DEEISKLI
+196 DEQISKLI
-204 RAVTDVREIQQGNA
+204 KTVTDVREIVQGSP
-218 GTPVANEVFNTYVS
+218 GTFVSDDVVETYTS
-232 LTSQLIGSGP
+232 LTSQLIMSGP
-242 TTEAQRKAVTS
+242 ITDAQRKSVTS

-267 TVLAASGFIE
+267 SVFSASGFNE
-277 PIAAMEQR
+277 PNAVLEQR

-299 EEKGALDIAIAL
+299 EEKGALDIAISL

-320 LANDPDADRFAAAVP
+320 LANDPDADRFAAAVS
-335 NKLGDWITLRGD
+335 NSSGDWVTLRGD

-357 IERAKLSGSKISG
+357 IERVKLTGSNLSG
-370 TLANS
+370 TFANS

-387 SAGLAYEST
+387 SAGLEYEST

-404 RVNNLVF
+404 RVNNLTF
-411 GYEEALGYCVDPKNV
+411 GYEEALGYCVDPDNV
-426 SDKDGISAAAVFME
+426 SDKDGISAAAMFME
-440 MLAHLKSQGTT
+440 MLAHLKSQEKT
-451 IWQVLDALALS
+451 IWRVLDELALA

-476 STEQVSVTMSGIR
+476 TSDQVALTMAGIRNTPPTKFGGLQVSS
-489 STAPTKLGGLSVN
+489 
-502 RIDDLSPGFGD
+502 IDDLAIGLGG
-513 LPKTDAVIIHLAGEG
+513 LPKTDAVIIHLAEND
-528 QIEKARVIV
+528 QIQKARVIV

-554 RGDDLAIAQQTAD
+554 RGEDLGIAQQTAD
-567 NELQSLAA
+567 NELKSLAA
-575 DAGPLLS
+575 DARPLLG

>member
-1 MVSAYLSLPQIFNLY
+1 
-16 ARAVSI
+16 VSI
-22 ESNLTLRVQS
+22 DSNLTSRVQS
-32 WIEQDPDSI
+32 WIEQDPDAV
-41 TKAQLTNL
+41 TKSQLTELVNA
-49 LESAQSDH
+49 AQTDQ
-57 AALTELQDAFL
+57 AALLELQDAFS

-96 AASGLAQYLVQ
+96 AASGLAHYLVQ
-107 QGMTGKKVV
+107 QGFSGRKVV

-127 FANDTALVMSG
+127 FADDTARVMSG

-156 FAIRQ
+156 FAIRH
-161 LDACAGVM
+161 LGACAGVM

-196 DEEISKLI
+196 DEQISKLI
-204 RAVTDVREIQQGNA
+204 KTVTDVREIVQGSP
-218 GTPVANEVFNTYVS
+218 GTFVSDDVVETYTS
-232 LTSQLIGSGP
+232 LTSQLIMSGP
-242 TTEAQRKAVTS
+242 ITDAQRKSVTS

-267 TVLAASGFIE
+267 SVFSASGFNE
-277 PIAAMEQR
+277 PNAVLEQR

-299 EEKGALDIAIAL
+299 EEKGALDIAISL

-320 LANDPDADRFAAAVP
+320 LANDPDADRFAAAVS
-335 NKLGDWITLRGD
+335 NSTGDWVTLRGD
-347 QIGSLLGWWM
+347 QIGSLLGWWL
-357 IERAKLSGSKISG
+357 IERAKLTGSNLSG
-370 TLANS
+370 TFANS

-387 SAGLAYEST
+387 SAGLEYEST

-404 RVNNLVF
+404 RVNNLTF
-411 GYEEALGYCVDPKNV
+411 GYEEALGYCVDPDNV
-426 SDKDGISAAAVFME
+426 SDKDGISAAAMFME
-440 MLAHLKSQGTT
+440 MLAHLKSQEKT
-451 IWQVLDALALS
+451 IWRVLDELALA

-476 STEQVSVTMSGIR
+476 SSDQVALTMAGIRNTPPTKFGGLQVSS
-489 STAPTKLGGLSVN
+489 
-502 RIDDLSPGFGD
+502 IDDLAIGLGG
-513 LPKTDAVIIHLAGEG
+513 LPKTDAVIIHLAEND
-528 QIEKARVIV
+528 QIQKARVIV

-554 RGDDLAIAQQTAD
+554 RGEDLAIAQQTAD
-567 NELQSLAA
+567 NELKSLAA
-575 DAGPLLS
+575 DARPLLG

>member
-1 MVSAYLSLPQIFNLY
+1 M
-16 ARAVSI
+16 SI
-22 ESNLTLRVQS
+22 DSNLTSRVQF
-32 WIEQDPDSI
+32 WIEQDPDPI
-41 TKAQLTNL
+41 TKAQLTEL
-49 LESAQSDH
+49 LKAVQTDQT
-57 AALTELQDAFL
+57 ALLELQDAFI

-107 QGMTGKKVV
+107 QGFAGKKVV

-127 FANDTALVMSG
+127 FAEDTARVMSG
-138 AGLEPVIFSHVV
+138 AGFDPIVFSHVV

-156 FAIRQ
+156 FAIRH

-196 DEEISKLI
+196 DEQISKLI
-204 RAVTDVREIQQGNA
+204 KTVTDVREISQGDA
-218 GTPVANEVFNTYVS
+218 GKNVNDEVVNTYTS
-232 LTSQLIGSGP
+232 LTAQLIASGP
-242 TTEAQRKAVTS
+242 TTEAQRKSVTS

-267 TVLAASGFIE
+267 LVFAAAGFSE
-277 PIAAMEQR
+277 PIAALEQR

-299 EEKGALDIAIAL
+299 EEEGALDIAIEL
-311 AKKNSVDVL
+311 AKKHSVDVL
-320 LANDPDADRFAAAVP
+320 LANDPDADRFAAAAP
-335 NKLGDWITLRGD
+335 NSAGDWIALRGD

-357 IERAKLSGSKISG
+357 IERAKLTGTKLSG
-370 TLANS
+370 TFANS

-387 SAGLAYEST
+387 SAGLEYEST

-404 RVNNLVF
+404 RVNNLTF
-411 GYEEALGYCVDPKNV
+411 GYEEALGYCVDPNNV
-426 SDKDGISAAAVFME
+426 SDKDGISAAAMFME
-440 MLAHLKSQGTT
+440 MLAHLKSQGKT
-451 IWQVLDALALS
+451 IWQVLDELALA

-476 STEQVSVTMSGIR
+476 SSDQVDLTMAGIRNTPPTKFGGLQVSS
-489 STAPTKLGGLSVN
+489 
-502 RIDDLSPGFGD
+502 IDDLAIGLGE
-513 LPKTDAVIIHLAGEG
+513 LPKTDAVIIHLAGNE
-528 QIEKARVIV
+528 QIQKARVIV

-567 NELQSLAA
+567 NELKSLAA
-575 DAGPLLS
+575 DARPLLG

>member
-1 MVSAYLSLPQIFNLY
+1 
-16 ARAVSI
+16 VSI
-22 ESNLTLRVQS
+22 DSNLTSRVQS
-32 WIEQDPDSI
+32 WIEQDPDAV
-41 TKAQLTNL
+41 TKSQLTELVNA
-49 LESAQSDH
+49 AQTDQ
-57 AALTELQDAFL
+57 AALLELQDAFS

-96 AASGLAQYLVQ
+96 AASGLAHYLVQ
-107 QGMTGKKVV
+107 QGFSGRKVV

-127 FANDTALVMSG
+127 FADDTARVMSG

-156 FAIRQ
+156 FAIRH
-161 LDACAGVM
+161 LSACAGVM

-196 DEEISKLI
+196 DEQISKLI
-204 RAVTDVREIQQGNA
+204 KTVTDVREIVQGSP
-218 GTPVANEVFNTYVS
+218 GTFVSDDVVETYTS
-232 LTSQLIGSGP
+232 LTSQLIMSGP
-242 TTEAQRKAVTS
+242 ITDAQRKSVTS

-267 TVLAASGFIE
+267 SVFSASGFNE
-277 PIAAMEQR
+277 PNAALQQR

-320 LANDPDADRFAAAVP
+320 LANDPDADRFAAAVS
-335 NKLGDWITLRGD
+335 NSSGDWVTLRGD

-357 IERAKLSGSKISG
+357 IERVKLTGSNLSG
-370 TLANS
+370 TFANS

-387 SAGLAYEST
+387 SAGLEYEST

-404 RVNNLVF
+404 RVNNLTF
-411 GYEEALGYCVDPKNV
+411 GYEEALGYCVDPDNV
-426 SDKDGISAAAVFME
+426 SDKDGISAAAMFME
-440 MLAHLKSQGTT
+440 MVAHLKSQEKT
-451 IWQVLDALALS
+451 IWRVLDELALA

-476 STEQVSVTMSGIR
+476 SSDQVALTMAGIRNTPPTKFGGLQVSS
-489 STAPTKLGGLSVN
+489 
-502 RIDDLSPGFGD
+502 IDDLAIGLGG
-513 LPKTDAVIIHLAGEG
+513 LPKTDAVIIHLAEND
-528 QIEKARVIV
+528 QIQKARVIV

-554 RGDDLAIAQQTAD
+554 RGEDLAIAQQTAD
-567 NELQSLAA
+567 NELKSLAA
-575 DAGPLLS
+575 DARPLLG

>member
-1 MVSAYLSLPQIFNLY
+1 
-16 ARAVSI
+16 VSI
-22 ESNLTLRVQS
+22 DSNLTSRVQS
-32 WIEQDPDSI
+32 WIEQDPDAV
-41 TKAQLTNL
+41 TKSQLTELVNA
-49 LESAQSDH
+49 AQTDQ
-57 AALTELQDAFL
+57 AALLELQDAFS

-96 AASGLAQYLVQ
+96 AASGLAHYLVQ
-107 QGMTGKKVV
+107 QGFSGRKVV

-127 FANDTALVMSG
+127 FADDTARVMSG

-156 FAIRQ
+156 FAIRH
-161 LDACAGVM
+161 LGACAGVM

-196 DEEISKLI
+196 DEQISKLI
-204 RAVTDVREIQQGNA
+204 KTVTDVREIVQGSP
-218 GTPVANEVFNTYVS
+218 GTFVSDDVVETYTS
-232 LTSQLIGSGP
+232 LTSQLIMSGP
-242 TTEAQRKAVTS
+242 ITDAQRKSVTS

-267 TVLAASGFIE
+267 SVFSASGFNE
-277 PIAAMEQR
+277 PNAVLEQR

-320 LANDPDADRFAAAVP
+320 LANDPDADRFAAAVS
-335 NKLGDWITLRGD
+335 NSSGDWVTLRGD

-357 IERAKLSGSKISG
+357 IERVKLTGSNLSG
-370 TLANS
+370 TFANS

-387 SAGLAYEST
+387 SAGLEYEST

-404 RVNNLVF
+404 RVNNLTF
-411 GYEEALGYCVDPKNV
+411 GYEEALGYCVDPDNV
-426 SDKDGISAAAVFME
+426 SDKDGISAAAMFME
-440 MLAHLKSQGTT
+440 MVAHLKSQDKT
-451 IWQVLDALALS
+451 IWRVLDELAFV

-476 STEQVSVTMSGIR
+476 SSDQVALTMAGIRNTPPTKFGGLQVSSIDDLAIG
-489 STAPTKLGGLSVN
+489 LGGL
-502 RIDDLSPGFGD
+502 PQ
-513 LPKTDAVIIHLAGEG
+513 TDAVIIHLAGND
-528 QIEKARVIV
+528 QIQKARVIV

-554 RGDDLAIAQQTAD
+554 RGEDLGIAQQTAD
-567 NELQSLAA
+567 NELKSLAA
-575 DAGPLLS
+575 DARPLLG

>member
-1 MVSAYLSLPQIFNLY
+1 M
-16 ARAVSI
+16 SI
-22 ESNLTLRVQS
+22 DSNLEAHVKA
-32 WIEQDPDSI
+32 WIEQDPDSV
-41 TKAQLTNL
+41 TRTQLTDL
-49 LESAQSDH
+49 FHAAQSDTS
-57 AALTELQDAFL
+57 ALSELQDAFS

-107 QGMTGKKVV
+107 QGFSGQKVV

-138 AGLEPVIFSHVV
+138 AGLEPIIFSHVV

-156 FAIRQ
+156 FAIRK

-196 DEEISKLI
+196 DEQISNFIKT
-204 RAVTDVREIQQGNA
+204 VSDVREISQGGP
-218 GTPVANEVFNTYVS
+218 GTIVSGEVLDTYRSRTAKFIVD
-232 LTSQLIGSGP
+232 GP
-242 TTEAQRKAVTS
+242 TSETERKAVSS

-267 TVLAASGFIE
+267 AVMLDSGFTE
-277 PIAAMEQR
+277 PIAALEQR

-299 EEKGALDIAIAL
+299 EEKGALDISIAL

-320 LANDPDADRFAAAVP
+320 LANDPDADRFAAAAP
-335 NKLGDWITLRGD
+335 NDAGEWTILRGD
-347 QIGSLLGWWM
+347 QIGSLLAWWL
-357 IERAKLSGSKISG
+357 IERAKLNGKDLSG
-370 TLANS
+370 TFANS

-387 SAGLAYEST
+387 SAGLNYEST

-404 RVNNLVF
+404 RVNNLTF
-411 GYEEALGYCVDPKNV
+411 GYEEALGYCVDPQNV

-440 MLAHLKSQGTT
+440 MIAYLKRQNIS
-451 IWQVLDALALS
+451 IWQVLDELSLA

-476 STEQVSVTMSGIR
+476 SSAQVSLTMAGIR
-489 STAPTKLGGLSVN
+489 NTPPTHMDGLQVST
-502 RIDDLSPGFGD
+502 IDDLAIGLDG
-513 LPKTDAVIIHLAGEG
+513 LPKTDAVIIHLAGKD
-528 QIEKARVIV
+528 QIEKARVII

-547 CYLEVVV
+547 CYLEVVIN
-554 RGDDLAIAQQTAD
+554 GSDLAIAQQSAD
-567 NELQSLAA
+567 NVLKGLAA
-575 DAGPLLS
+575 DAKPLL
-582 GGN
+582 GGDN

>member
-1 MVSAYLSLPQIFNLY
+1 
-16 ARAVSI
+16 VSI
-22 ESNLTLRVQS
+22 DSELKQQALN
-32 WIEQDPDSI
+32 WIEQDPDQV
-41 TKAQLTNL
+41 TKVQLTNL
-49 LESAQSDH
+49 LESAQTDQ
-57 AALTELQDAFL
+57 AALLELQDAFL

-107 QGMTGKKVV
+107 QGFAGKKVV

-127 FANDTALVMSG
+127 FADDTARVMSG
-138 AGLEPVIFSHVV
+138 AGLEPIVFSHVV

-156 FAIRQ
+156 FAIRH
-161 LDACAGVM
+161 LGACAGVM

-196 DEEISKLI
+196 DEQISKLI
-204 RAVTDVREIQQGNA
+204 KTVTDVREIVQGDA
-218 GTPVANEVFNTYVS
+218 GKKVSDEVVDTYTS
-232 LTSQLIGSGP
+232 LTSQLITSGP
-242 TTEAQRKAVTS
+242 TTEAQRKSVTS

-267 TVLAASGFIE
+267 SAFDASGFAE
-277 PIAAMEQR
+277 PIAAPEQR

-311 AKKNSVDVL
+311 AKRNSVDVL
-320 LANDPDADRFAAAVP
+320 LANDPDADRFAAAAA
-335 NKLGDWITLRGD
+335 NSTGDWVTLRGD
-347 QIGSLLGWWM
+347 QIGSLLGWWI
-357 IERAKLSGSKISG
+357 IERAKLTGSKLSG
-370 TLANS
+370 TFANS

-387 SAGLAYEST
+387 SAGLPYEST

-404 RVNNLVF
+404 RVSNLTF
-411 GYEEALGYCVDPKNV
+411 GYEEALGYCVDPNNV
-426 SDKDGISAAAVFME
+426 SDKDGISAAAIFME
-440 MLAHLKSQGTT
+440 MLAHLKSQGKT
-451 IWQVLDALALS
+451 IWQVLDELALA

-476 STEQVSVTMSGIR
+476 SSDQVDLTMAGIRNTPPTKFGGLQVSS
-489 STAPTKLGGLSVN
+489 
-502 RIDDLSPGFGD
+502 IDDLAIGLGE
-513 LPKTDAVIIHLAGEG
+513 LPMTDAVIIHLSGNE
-528 QIEKARVIV
+528 QIQKARVIV

-554 RGDDLAIAQQTAD
+554 RGEDLAIAQQTAD
-567 NELQSLAA
+567 NELKSLAA
-575 DAGPLLS
+575 DARPLLG

>member
-1 MVSAYLSLPQIFNLY
+1 
-16 ARAVSI
+16 
-22 ESNLTLRVQS
+22 
-32 WIEQDPDSI
+32 
-41 TKAQLTNL
+41 
-49 LESAQSDH
+49 
-57 AALTELQDAFL
+57 
-68 APLEFG
+68 
-74 TAGLRGALGAGP
+74 
-86 NRMNR
+86 MNR

-96 AASGLAQYLVQ
+96 AASGLAQYLVKEGF
-107 QGMTGKKVV
+107 QGQKVV

-138 AGLEPVIFSHVV
+138 AGLEPVVFSHVV

-156 FAIRQ
+156 FAIRH
-161 LDACAGVM
+161 LGACAGVM

-189 RQIVSPV
+189 RQIVSPA
-196 DEEISKLI
+196 DEKISKFI
-204 RAVTDVREIQQGNA
+204 SAVPDVREVTQGDA
-218 GTPVANEVFNTYVS
+218 GSLVSDEVINTYVS
-232 LTSQLIGSGP
+232 LTSKLINYGP
-242 TTEAQRKAVTS
+242 TTDAQRKVVTS

-267 TVLAASGFIE
+267 AVLNESGFTE
-277 PIAAMEQR
+277 PIAALEQR

-320 LANDPDADRFAAAVP
+320 LANDPDADRFAAAVA
-335 NKLGDWITLRGD
+335 NSDGGWITLRGD

-357 IERAKLSGSKISG
+357 IERGNLIGTKVTG

-387 SAGLAYEST
+387 SAGLKYEST

-404 RVNNLVF
+404 RVNNLSF
-411 GYEEALGYCVDPKNV
+411 GYEEALGYCIDPKNV
-426 SDKDGISAAAVFME
+426 SDKDGVSAAAMFME
-440 MLAHLKSQGTT
+440 MLAHLKSKDFS
-451 IWQVLDALALS
+451 IWQVLDELSLA
-462 HGLHATDQVSVRVT
+462 HGLHATDQVSIRVT
-476 STEQVSVTMSGIR
+476 NSEQVAKTMAGIR
-489 STAPTKLGGLSVN
+489 TSPPKELGGLQVSG
-502 RIDDLSPGFGD
+502 IDDLAIGLGD
-513 LPKTDAVIIHLAGEG
+513 LPKTDAVIIHLAGMQ
-528 QIEKARVIV
+528 QIDKARVIV

-554 RGDDLAIAQQTAD
+554 RGNDLAIAQQTAD
-567 NELQSLAA
+567 NELMRLAT